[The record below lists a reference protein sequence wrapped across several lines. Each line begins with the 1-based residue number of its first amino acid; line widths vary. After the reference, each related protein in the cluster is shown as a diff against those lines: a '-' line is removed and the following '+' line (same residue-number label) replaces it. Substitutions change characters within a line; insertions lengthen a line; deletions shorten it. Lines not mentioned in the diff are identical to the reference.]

1 MQTKKIT
8 EHGLVKMCMAELC
21 QKEGFAGYDN
31 LVQREQQFLC
41 DRIETETGVLISLST
56 IKRLLNGQFS
66 RIPQIA
72 TLDAI
77 AITAGYKNWRNF
89 RLSKNQNG
97 INHHEAGID
106 ENVVPTINAGNKILM
121 AWLLVLAMG
130 LILAAMVLLIIKKS
144 AAPNIAYADKAQFSA
159 TKVTGNDIPN
169 TVIFKYNVDSVNADS
184 FFIQQSWDRS
194 RRVKIQKH
202 NYTLTDIYYEP
213 GFHTA
218 KLIANNKVIKK
229 LYVSI
234 PTDKWF
240 FYTKENIPKSTP
252 KYILSTT
259 GIKNGAMQLTA
270 EEILSSKTDI
280 KKDNQVCQVY
290 FPSKLESS
298 SDNFVLK
305 FRIKVNSLN
314 NEACPYFM
322 SEVFCQHYFI
332 YFKSTLKGCTSN
344 LDCEFGEN
352 AFNGKINDLSAF
364 GSNVNTWQNV
374 EFTVKDKNA
383 SISINGVKI
392 FSASYRHSAG
402 LITGLGFISNGLCQ
416 VYFVDFKTID
426 GKNIYSNDFN
436 H

>member
-1 MQTKKIT
+1 MQTNKIT
-8 EHGLVKMCMAELC
+8 EHELVKMCMAELC
-21 QKEGFAGYDN
+21 QKEGFADCDN

-41 DRIETETGVLISLST
+41 DRIEAETGVMISLST

-77 AITAGYKNWRNF
+77 AISAGYKNWQNF

-97 INHHEAGID
+97 INHHEAD
-106 ENVVPTINAGNKILM
+106 SAENLVQAINPGNKILM
-121 AWLLVLAMG
+121 ARLLVFAMG
-130 LILAAMVLLIIKKS
+130 LILVAMVFLIVRKS
-144 AAPNIAYADKAQFSA
+144 GEPVVGNADKAQFSA

-169 TVIFKYNVDSVNADS
+169 TVVFKYNVDSVNADS
-184 FFIQQSWDRS
+184 FFIQQSWDKN

-234 PTDKWF
+234 PTDRWF
-240 FYTKENIPKSTP
+240 FYTKENVPKSIP
-252 KYILSTT
+252 KYIPTT
-259 GIKNGAMQLTA
+259 GFKDGAMQLTPGD
-270 EEILSSKTDI
+270 ILNSKTDI
-280 KKDNQVCQVY
+280 KKDNQICQVY
-290 FPSKLESS
+290 FPSKIGNS

-322 SEVFCQHYFI
+322 SEVFCQRYFM
-332 YFKSTLKGCTSN
+332 YFKSSLKGCTST
-344 LDCEFGEN
+344 LDCEFGEY
-352 AFNGKINDLSAF
+352 ALNGKINDLSAF
-364 GSNVNTWQNV
+364 GSNVNSWQNV
-374 EFTVKDKNA
+374 EFMVKDKNA
-383 SISINGVKI
+383 TISINGVRI
-392 FSASYRHSAG
+392 FSAPYHHSAG

-416 VYFVDFKTID
+416 VDFVDFKTID
-426 GKNIYSNDFN
+426 GKNIYSNNFN
-436 H
+436 K